1 VLLFLYFVS
10 SFYSPLFI
18 DLFITFVL
26 SLLSCID
33 LFSSFVLSSCMYV
46 GISLFLYSIVFF
58 SSFVMSF
65 FIYLVRD
72 LFLPL
77 VISLFNQ
84 VSLFMY
90 SFR

>member
-1 VLLFLYFVS
+1 
-10 SFYSPLFI
+10 
-18 DLFITFVL
+18 
-26 SLLSCID
+26 
-33 LFSSFVLSSCMYV
+33 MYV